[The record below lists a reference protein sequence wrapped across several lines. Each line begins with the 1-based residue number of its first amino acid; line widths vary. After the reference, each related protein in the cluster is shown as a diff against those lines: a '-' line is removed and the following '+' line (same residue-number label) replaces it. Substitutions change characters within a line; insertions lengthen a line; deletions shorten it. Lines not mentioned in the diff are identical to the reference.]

1 MLDPIQILF
10 IVVVTT
16 LTVLLVIIGIEVFRI
31 LRQAKKTV
39 ERINLV
45 LDDVETIT
53 SSVAG
58 PVEKISGLMQSM
70 QQGAQFVRFITGL
83 IDSRH
88 KDQPEQD

>member
-58 PVEKISGLMQSM
+58 PDEKISGLMQSM